1 MTRLTNI
8 FNQVWSTEQIP
19 EDWGRGIILP
29 FWKRKGDALTCSYH
43 RDITLLSI
51 PGKTFAR
58 VVINRAIP
66 VMNHHC
72 RPHQAGFIPRRST
85 IDLISDIRLL
95 AEKAR
100 EFRKD
105 RALCIAFIDLKAEF
119 DSVDRDCL
127 WHILHSL
134 GIPPKIVRVI
144 ERLYTDSTHPAV
156 SASTT
161 LYPTGPAS
169 SAELEKAVWLP

>member
-1 MTRLTNI
+1 MVTFDIKWKLSEYPMWHKMTWMLNRCDKLFFIVFSLKIKTTYFVKVWIKTSEFFSFILGWRSATLKDGGEAGMTRLTNI

-51 PGKTFAR
+51 PGKTFAW

-100 EFRKD
+100 
-105 RALCIAFIDLKAEF
+105 
-119 DSVDRDCL
+119 
-127 WHILHSL
+127 
-134 GIPPKIVRVI
+134 
-144 ERLYTDSTHPAV
+144 
-156 SASTT
+156 
-161 LYPTGPAS
+161 
-169 SAELEKAVWLP
+169 